1 MMSPAITLRHIH
13 AFRDR
18 HGRERLYLRLPGC
31 KAVALPGP
39 AGSPAFMLAYH
50 AAIAAARPEAVGAGR
65 NAAGSL
71 DALAVS
77 FYGSD
82 LYRGLRASTQ
92 AAYKRIIEAMRADH
106 GAKPFRML
114 DALAVRRLVAERSGT
129 PTAGNHRLRMLRL
142 LSRHAMALGWMTSDP
157 TAGIE
162 PVAYRTAGYATWDDA
177 EIAAY
182 RAKHPTGSTARLA
195 LELLIC
201 TGQRRSDVV
210 RMGPQHVKAGTIH
223 LRQVKTGQGVAIPI
237 LPELAAE
244 LAALPHRHLTWLA
257 TQDGTARS
265 PRGFYNT
272 FRRWCDDA
280 GIPEARSPHGLR
292 KACGVMLAEAGC
304 TAHEIMAVLGH
315 RTLAEAQRYT
325 MEADRRR
332 MAESGMQKV
341 AKIAAERLARKRSG
355 AG

>member
-1 MMSPAITLRHIH
+1 MSPSIRLRHIH
-13 AFRDR
+13 TFRDR
-18 HGRERLYLRLPGC
+18 HGRERIYLRMPGC
-31 KAVALPGP
+31 KAVALPTP
-39 AGSPAFMLAYH
+39 AGSPEFMLAYQ
-50 AAIAAARPEAVGAGR
+50 AAIAAAQRAPLGQSRTTE
-65 NAAGSL
+65 GSL

-82 LYRGLRASTQ
+82 LFRGLRTSTQ
-92 AAYKRIIEAMRADH
+92 AAYTRIIEGLRAKH
-106 GAKPFRML
+106 GTKPIRML
-114 DALAVRRLVAERSGT
+114 DAIAIRRLVAERAGS

-142 LSRHAMALGWMTSDP
+142 LSRHAMALGWLASDP

-162 PVAYRTAGYATWDDA
+162 PVAYRTDGYATWSDA

-195 LELLIC
+195 LELLLC

-210 RMGPQHVKAGTIH
+210 RMGPQHVKGGAIH
-223 LRQVKTGQGVAIPI
+223 LRQVKTGQAVAIPI

-265 PRGFYNT
+265 PRGFYNA

-280 GIPEARSPHGLR
+280 GIAEARSPHGLR

-304 TAHEIMAVLGH
+304 TAHEIMAILGH
-315 RTLAEAQRYT
+315 RTLAEAQKYT
-325 MEADRRR
+325 VEADRRR

-341 AKIAAERLARKRSG
+341 AKIAAERLARKGSG
-355 AG
+355 TG